1 MIPTSETFWYW
12 PGTFPTAQAD
22 RPCDVCEQVKADQH
36 DDQTP
41 ATPEQVAAL
50 QARLRDLYDQ
60 IGASRRRHREWFLTR
75 LRQSLA
81 ETSEPSERE
90 RLEQLIA
97 EVAAQSTQT
106 QDSPYPNSEHERPD
120 PTMT

>member
-1 MIPTSETFWYW
+1 MPAGVLGH
-12 PGTFPTAQAD
+12 PDQAGDHAEGDCYARWCAGASD
-22 RPCDVCEQVKADQH
+22 RLGCQDGNMAAPEEP

-60 IGASRRRHREWFLTR
+60 IGASRRRHREWFLTL

-81 ETSEPSERE
+81 ETSEPSER
-90 RLEQLIA
+90 
-97 EVAAQSTQT
+97 
-106 QDSPYPNSEHERPD
+106 
-120 PTMT
+120 